1 MTDQNPLA
9 ETSVETTAPTGIPSA
24 GHASSR
30 GWLGWLAPAII
41 AAALLGYGSA
51 VMLSETIDDDGE
63 FAVGPVAE
71 RESRAVAMAAKLVFR
86 EVEQHKWV
94 ANDPFFQVTW
104 ALDNMP
110 AFQQGIVTAAS
121 RFAHAINEAGERA
134 GPPDINLERA
144 IGYFKYPGNVW
155 MFDPS
160 TSWAPTA
167 SSEKQYRA
175 AARNLVLYNEV
186 LGSGEA
192 MFDRRPEALRL
203 LLTRIGADM
212 DAAAAELDAHMAEG
226 RSALFD
232 TRADDVFYAIKGRLY
247 AYSLL
252 MRELG
257 GDFAPLLGQG
267 TRAAAWHA
275 VLDSLRRAAAL
286 EPLVVMNGAADSALL
301 PSHLAA
307 QGFHLLHARSRLAAI
322 AASL

>member
-1 MTDQNPLA
+1 MTDQSPLA
-9 ETSVETTAPTGIPSA
+9 ETGFDPA
-24 GHASSR
+24 ASSALAGGKSSG
-30 GWLGWLAPAII
+30 GWLKWLAPGLVG
-41 AAALLGYGSA
+41 AALVAYGSGI
-51 VMLSETIDDDGE
+51 VLSETIDDSAD
-63 FAVGPVAE
+63 FAPGPVAE
-71 RESRAVAMAAKLVFR
+71 RESRAIAMAAQLVFR

-110 AFQQGIVTAAS
+110 AFQQGIVAAVS
-121 RFAHAINEAGERA
+121 RFTSATNELTIRA
-134 GPPDINLERA
+134 GAPDINLERA

-175 AARNLVLYNEV
+175 AARNLVLYNEY
-186 LGSGEA
+186 LASGEA

-203 LLTRIGADM
+203 LLARIGADM

-232 TRADDVFYAIKGRLY
+232 TQADDVFYAVKGRLY

-257 GDFAPLLGQG
+257 GDFAPLLTQ
-267 TRAAAWHA
+267 RDLAAAWLPM
-275 VLDSLRRAAAL
+275 VDSLRRAAAL
-286 EPLVVMNGAADSALL
+286 EPLVVMNGAPDGTLL

-307 QGFHLLHARSRLAAI
+307 QGFHLLRARSQLAAI
-322 AASL
+322 AAGL